1 MSAHTVRPGSRPCRL
16 PHPATWAA
24 AIAIALLTAACTST
38 ASATGPG
45 IAASVV
51 AALGPRLV
59 RTCGASRTSD
69 DRLGSGSG

>member
-1 MSAHTVRPGSRPCRL
+1 MSAHTVRPGSRPCRS
-16 PHPATWAA
+16 PHPATWGAA
-24 AIAIALLTAACTST
+24 VAIALLTAACTST
-38 ASATGPG
+38 ASATGLDTV
-45 IAASVV
+45 ASMV

>member
-1 MSAHTVRPGSRPCRL
+1 MSAHTVRPGSRPCRP

-24 AIAIALLTAACTST
+24 ATIALLTAACTSP
-38 ASATGPG
+38 ASATGSDT
-45 IAASVV
+45 AASVV
-51 AALGPRLV
+51 AAFGPRLV

>member
-1 MSAHTVRPGSRPCRL
+1 MSTHTVRPGSRPCRS

-24 AIAIALLTAACTST
+24 AAIALLTAACTST

-51 AALGPRLV
+51 AALDPRLV